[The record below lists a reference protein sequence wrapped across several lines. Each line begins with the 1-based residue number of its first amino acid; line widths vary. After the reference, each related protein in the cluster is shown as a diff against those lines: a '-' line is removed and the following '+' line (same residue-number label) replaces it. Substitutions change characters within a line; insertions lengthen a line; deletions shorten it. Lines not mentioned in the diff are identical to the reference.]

1 MNDVKFKNKDMFVRL
16 HAGTTVR
23 HQRCVIWDTNM
34 EATWRGSLQGLLERC
49 GGFGGLITEGK
60 GILLLS
66 ATVEPAGRQCEC
78 I

>member
-1 MNDVKFKNKDMFVRL
+1 
-16 HAGTTVR
+16 
-23 HQRCVIWDTNM
+23 M

-66 ATVEPAGRQCEC
+66 ATVEPAGRQCEH